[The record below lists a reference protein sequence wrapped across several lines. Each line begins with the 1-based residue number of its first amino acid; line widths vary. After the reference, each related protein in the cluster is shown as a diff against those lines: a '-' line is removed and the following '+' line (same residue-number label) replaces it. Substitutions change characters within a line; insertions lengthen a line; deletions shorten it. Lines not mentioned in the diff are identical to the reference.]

1 MSVDHGS
8 GRLRWEVRAS
18 VPVDGWLGAR
28 SAAVAWLQE
37 TRELLGPMV
46 EETAGALG
54 LGVVAGVY
62 RLRGLPSP
70 REWGGDLTSASF
82 DELVRSFGDPGRDGA
97 WSMAVDG
104 ELGEG
109 PLTARSEVTIS
120 DDQRWLD
127 LGTLVGLSPHA
138 AGLDPSGLERSLVGL
153 IRDFSVRFEPT
164 FANIT
169 DDNDVVGTGLELAL
183 GRDADEGHER
193 SPRVLRGYSWVTLLP
208 RFVAE
213 LLESRLGDLDPELV
227 TWERLPTGAVLV
239 QAGPSLSEYGLPR
252 MIALF
257 HCVAPALPPGT
268 PMRVP
273 TYPGMPPLRLIF
285 EDAASVP

>member
-8 GRLRWEVRAS
+8 GRLRWEVRAC

-28 SAAVAWLQE
+28 SAAVTWLQE
-37 TRELLGPMV
+37 TRAILGPMV
-46 EETAGALG
+46 EGTAGALG
-54 LGVVAGVY
+54 IGVVAGVY
-62 RLRGLPSP
+62 RLRGLPGP

-82 DELVRSFGDPGRDGA
+82 DELVRSFDDPGRDGA
-97 WSMAVDG
+97 WWMAVDG
-104 ELGEG
+104 GFGEG
-109 PLTARSEVTIS
+109 PLTARADVTIS

-127 LGTLVGLSPHA
+127 VSTLVGLSPHE
-138 AGLDPSGLERSLVGL
+138 AGQDPSTLERSLVGL
-153 IRDFSVRFEPT
+153 IRDFSLRFEPT

-183 GRDADEGHER
+183 GRDVDEGHEE

-213 LLESRLGDLDPELV
+213 LLEPRLGDLDLELV

-239 QAGPSLSEYGLPR
+239 QAGPSLSEYGLAR

-257 HCVAPALPPGT
+257 RCVAPALPPGT
-268 PMRVP
+268 PMHLP
-273 TYPGMPPLRLIF
+273 TCPGMPSLRLIY